1 MKKILNIVQGVED
14 EINSIILEAKY
25 PVHQVEDTIN
35 TILRHLATLRKYVQE
50 NGFKSEEDEI
60 HFFKN
65 VKPKVV
71 SRLIFFNSV
80 FKIETKRPNG
90 GRKIIRKY
98 LNAELH
104 KLQRFFENNL
114 EFYKYYRTNNTFL
127 DRKFFLRGNADVKLN
142 LDTFF
147 FEADPTFS
155 TSHDYKVAKII
166 ANDMIQVYLEHQ
178 HDLNEK
184 GTNILPSPASVN
196 WTGSKTSLIELIYAL
211 HHSGTFDNGN
221 VEIKVIAKAM
231 ENAFNIDLGDFYHTY
246 LEIRNRKVNRTKFL
260 DTLKDTMLSAMDEQD
275 EK

>member
-1 MKKILNIVQGVED
+1 MKKILNIVQDVED

-90 GRKIIRKY
+90 GRKVIRKY

-127 DRKFFLRGNADVKLN
+127 DRKLFLRGNADVKLN

-184 GTNILPSPASVN
+184 GTNILPSPALIN
-196 WTGSKTSLIELIYAL
+196 WTGSKTSLI
-211 HHSGTFDNGN
+211 
-221 VEIKVIAKAM
+221 
-231 ENAFNIDLGDFYHTY
+231 
-246 LEIRNRKVNRTKFL
+246 
-260 DTLKDTMLSAMDEQD
+260 
-275 EK
+275 